1 MLDQALL
8 SDLELSHISKIGGG
22 SSRQPRGKRR
32 VFRLHQPKDQAKKMI
47 LRAGATWLLR
57 RVPTAVVIPV
67 HPEISH
73 QSRSQLPPINWD
85 PTFELVRN
93 SSPENS
99 VSQMLNVCRHPVKMN
114 ILIQQAWDGAQE
126 PACLMSSWSLLR

>member
-1 MLDQALL
+1 MTMLDQALL
-8 SDLELSHISKIGGG
+8 SDLELSYISKIGGG
-22 SSRQPRGKRR
+22 SSSEPRGKRR

-67 HPEISH
+67 HPDISH

-99 VSQMLNVCRHPVKMN
+99 VSRMLNVRLNCLV
-114 ILIQQAWDGAQE
+114 IQ
-126 PACLMSSWSLLR
+126 LN